1 MEVRM
6 IDPLA
11 QVVALLQPTAEH
23 SKIVSAAGFW
33 EVRPVATDRAF
44 YCAVLE
50 GTLRLT
56 VAGRTPIMLT
66 AGDFVLVPSALDYV
80 MGSAGPAGAGDH
92 AGAYVVR
99 ADGEVRHGD
108 PDAPAEVRLL
118 GGFCTFRSQDAPLL
132 ASLLPDLVHIRGED
146 RLTMLVRLIVKE
158 SREQRAAR
166 EPILE
171 RLLEVMLIEALRS
184 TTGPGASPG
193 LLRGL
198 MDERIAVAIR
208 LMHANPE
215 RAWTVE
221 RLAREAALSRS
232 TFFDRFRR
240 AVGLAPMEYLLGW
253 RMALAKALLRGKE
266 HAVAEIAERV
276 GYSSAS
282 TFTVAFARQTGAPP
296 GRYARGAFSA
306 ETSSA
311 PLRQGLRPRSR

>member
-11 QVVALLQPTAEH
+11 QVVALLQPASEH

-33 EVRPVATDRAF
+33 EVRPVATDKAF
-44 YCAVLE
+44 YCAILE
-50 GTLRLT
+50 GTCRLA
-56 VAGRTPIMLT
+56 VAGRGPLMLQ
-66 AGDFVLVPSALDYV
+66 AGDFVLIPSALDYV
-80 MGSAGPAGAGDH
+80 MGSVTPAGPDDRP
-92 AGAYVVR
+92 GAYVVR
-99 ADGEVRHGD
+99 PDGEVRHGD

-118 GGFCTFRSQDAPLL
+118 GGFCTFRSQDAALL
-132 ASLLPDLVHIRGED
+132 ASLLPELVHIRGEE
-146 RLTMLVRLIVKE
+146 RLTTLVRLIVKE
-158 SREQRAAR
+158 ARDHRAAR

-184 TTGPGASPG
+184 ATGPGASPG

-198 MDERIAVAIR
+198 MDERISVAIR

-215 RAWTVE
+215 IPWTVP

-240 AVGLAPMEYLLGW
+240 AVGVAPMEYLLGW
-253 RMALAKALLRGKE
+253 RMALAKGLLRGRE

-282 TFTVAFARQTGAPP
+282 TFTVAFARQAGAPP
-296 GRYARGAFSA
+296 ARYAREAIA
-306 ETSSA
+306 A
-311 PLRQGLRPRSR
+311 DGLNGRTGPRL

>member
-1 MEVRM
+1 M

-11 QVVALLQPTAEH
+11 QVVALLQPASEH

-33 EVRPVATDRAF
+33 EVRPVATDKAF
-44 YCAVLE
+44 YCAILE
-50 GTLRLT
+50 GTCRLA
-56 VAGRTPIMLT
+56 VAGRASVMLE
-66 AGDFVLVPSALDYV
+66 AGDFVLIPSALDYV
-80 MGSAGPAGAGDH
+80 MGSATPAGPDDRR
-92 AGAYVVR
+92 AYVVR
-99 ADGEVRHGD
+99 PDGEVRHGD

-118 GGFCTFRSQDAPLL
+118 GGFCTFRSQDAALL
-132 ASLLPDLVHIRGED
+132 ASLLPELLHIQSED
-146 RLTMLVRLIVKE
+146 RLTTLVRLIVKE
-158 SREQRAAR
+158 AREHRAAR

-184 TTGPGASPG
+184 TAGPGASPG

-215 RAWTVE
+215 TPWTVP
-221 RLAREAALSRS
+221 RLAKAAALSRS

-240 AVGLAPMEYLLGW
+240 AVGAAPMEYLLGW
-253 RMALAKALLRGKE
+253 RMALAKGLLRSRE

-296 GRYARGAFSA
+296 ARYVREAVAADGRRAG
-306 ETSSA
+306 
-311 PLRQGLRPRSR
+311 PRP